1 MVREQA
7 DQLWARLARP
17 EDAVGSPEALQ
28 ALLSSLAWANS
39 CSEPVA
45 VEDAG

>member
-1 MVREQA
+1 MLREQA
-7 DQLWARLARP
+7 VQLWARLARP
-17 EDAVGSPEALQ
+17 EDAAGSPSALQ

-45 VEDAG
+45 VEEPG